1 MRVSSGLNAASS
13 FTDEMNDPLL
23 SSMLIANGQIQ
34 TEPDYEDRTKKNEKE
49 EAS

>member
-1 MRVSSGLNAASS
+1 MEGANGL
-13 FTDEMNDPLL
+13 
-23 SSMLIANGQIQ
+23 ANGQIQ